1 MNSVTV
7 QEVAVLVSVI
17 GLIFLALTMFRST
30 MKDLKVELRRDIN
43 GLSVAMNGLR
53 EALEHVAESAASKLE
68 LERIDERVLEH
79 DRKIIRVEARLQTVK
94 DQIERMVSDG

>member
-1 MNSVTV
+1 M
-7 QEVAVLVSVI
+7 SVI